1 MAEQRDG
8 VQSLRVDGPDP
19 GIGLQTPESMVDRS
33 VRFHR
38 KLPTPPLID
47 PKGVE
52 EHIRRTMDKLRTH
65 KVFRRH
71 LGGAQN
77 NDSDSSISTVGLQ
90 NLCSITAPVIS
101 GRRRMAANFPVSERR
116 TTGSAVINDAVQRG
130 ASDVSNVPLRSDMFA
145 PVVSPFVINVDP
157 TWGLNE
163 APMRSDKSVV
173 GQSVASKT
181 VNIPSSRY
189 NMSVPPVSSVS
200 GLSLDDRFSHFMD
213 VVNSAVSEKLTTT
226 LIAPVQSTPIY
237 TSSNPYSYAYV
248 NPNDVVASTHTEVNR
263 FDGRDCISTDRRPNV
278 LADSSLDDDTDN
290 ENPPERKQSY
300 AAKTPRRPKPY
311 NQSCSKRHETVHW
324 EDEN

>member
-1 MAEQRDG
+1 MAEQRDD

-116 TTGSAVINDAVQRG
+116 TTGSAVIVGGRAKSWGGVIRRRYRYSFNF
-130 ASDVSNVPLRSDMFA
+130 VSHR
-145 PVVSPFVINVDP
+145 
-157 TWGLNE
+157 T
-163 APMRSDKSVV
+163 V
-173 GQSVASKT
+173 GC
-181 VNIPSSRY
+181 
-189 NMSVPPVSSVS
+189 
-200 GLSLDDRFSHFMD
+200 GHSL
-213 VVNSAVSEKLTTT
+213 
-226 LIAPVQSTPIY
+226 P
-237 TSSNPYSYAYV
+237 
-248 NPNDVVASTHTEVNR
+248 
-263 FDGRDCISTDRRPNV
+263 
-278 LADSSLDDDTDN
+278 
-290 ENPPERKQSY
+290 
-300 AAKTPRRPKPY
+300 
-311 NQSCSKRHETVHW
+311 
-324 EDEN
+324 

>member
-116 TTGSAVINDAVQRG
+116 TTGSAVIYIQH
-130 ASDVSNVPLRSDMFA
+130 
-145 PVVSPFVINVDP
+145 
-157 TWGLNE
+157 
-163 APMRSDKSVV
+163 
-173 GQSVASKT
+173 
-181 VNIPSSRY
+181 
-189 NMSVPPVSSVS
+189 
-200 GLSLDDRFSHFMD
+200 SLDGICEWSW
-213 VVNSAVSEKLTTT
+213 
-226 LIAPVQSTPIY
+226 
-237 TSSNPYSYAYV
+237 SS
-248 NPNDVVASTHTEVNR
+248 
-263 FDGRDCISTDRRPNV
+263 
-278 LADSSLDDDTDN
+278 
-290 ENPPERKQSY
+290 
-300 AAKTPRRPKPY
+300 
-311 NQSCSKRHETVHW
+311 W
-324 EDEN
+324 

>member
-52 EHIRRTMDKLRTH
+52 EHIRRTMDKLRSH

-77 NDSDSSISTVGLQ
+77 NDSDFSISTEGLQ
-90 NLCSITAPVIS
+90 NMCSITAPVIS
-101 GRRRMAANFPVSERR
+101 GRRRLDANFPVSERR

-130 ASDVSNVPLRSDMFA
+130 ASNVSNVPLRGAMFA

-157 TWGLNE
+157 TWGWNVSN
-163 APMRSDKSVV
+163 APVRSDRSVICPTHINGAV
-173 GQSVASKT
+173 QRVASN
-181 VNIPSSRY
+181 VSDVPLRSQ
-189 NMSVPPVSSVS
+189 MSTQAVSN
-200 GLSLDDRFSHFMD
+200 
-213 VVNSAVSEKLTTT
+213 VVNSS
-226 LIAPVQSTPIY
+226 
-237 TSSNPYSYAYV
+237 
-248 NPNDVVASTHTEVNR
+248 
-263 FDGRDCISTDRRPNV
+263 
-278 LADSSLDDDTDN
+278 
-290 ENPPERKQSY
+290 
-300 AAKTPRRPKPY
+300 
-311 NQSCSKRHETVHW
+311 
-324 EDEN
+324 